1 MQAEGP
7 NRRFRSFSNYRAAPV
22 DLVMRSADVSA
33 PSQARVMR
41 IYEASSRVDQKSLAR
56 QIPRGV
62 T

>member
-7 NRRFRSFSNYRAAPV
+7 KRRFRSFSNYRAGPI
-22 DLVMRSADVSA
+22 DLVIRSADVSA

-41 IYEASSRVDQKSLAR
+41 IYEPSSRVHQKSLAR